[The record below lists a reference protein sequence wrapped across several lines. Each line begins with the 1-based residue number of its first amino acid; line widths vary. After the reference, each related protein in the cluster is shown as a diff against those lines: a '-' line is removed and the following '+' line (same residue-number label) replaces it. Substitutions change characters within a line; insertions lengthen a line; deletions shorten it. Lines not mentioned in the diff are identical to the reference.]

1 VFGRN
6 KKPSPIAN
14 GFFRSFMDEVQSK
27 IWVVAGITALL
38 SALFSG
44 FTEGWKGI
52 TNGVALIVFALLVII
67 IVAFIDFLK
76 DRQFINQQDLL
87 KEESI
92 SVIRG
97 KPFSTR
103 SISVWDVVVGDVI
116 LIETGNRVPADC
128 MIVESVGLTVDEPGD
143 DMDYGEA
150 IPKSDNLDIFLKAG
164 SIIKT
169 GNAKAIVCAVGKD
182 STRGVKDEELD
193 TSTKT
198 QLEQK
203 L

>member
-1 VFGRN
+1 LKRRINVFGRN
-6 KKPSPIAN
+6 KKPSPKAN
-14 GFFRSFMDEVQSK
+14 GFIRSFLDVCLEKMW
-27 IWVVAGITALL
+27 IVAGATAVL
-38 SALFSG
+38 SAVFSG
-44 FTEGWKGI
+44 LAEGWGGI
-52 TNGVALIVFALLVII
+52 KNGVALLVFALLVIL
-67 IVAFIDFLK
+67 IVAAIDYLK

-143 DMDYGEA
+143 D
-150 IPKSDNLDIFLKAG
+150 KAY
-164 SIIKT
+164 
-169 GNAKAIVCAVGKD
+169 ADAV
-182 STRGVKDEELD
+182 
-193 TSTKT
+193 
-198 QLEQK
+198 
-203 L
+203 

>member
-1 VFGRN
+1 
-6 KKPSPIAN
+6 
-14 GFFRSFMDEVQSK
+14 MDEVQSK